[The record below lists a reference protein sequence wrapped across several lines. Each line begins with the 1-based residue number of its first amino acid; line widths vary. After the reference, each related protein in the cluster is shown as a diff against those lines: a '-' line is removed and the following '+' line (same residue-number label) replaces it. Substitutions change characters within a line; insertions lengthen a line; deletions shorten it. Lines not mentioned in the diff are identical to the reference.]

1 MSVRQ
6 RARAIAA
13 ELATAIREWRH
24 SWQALSPVGRATT
37 IVLSIM
43 IAGGVLLRVRNIGFP
58 PRFTF
63 DEHHFVPNARRYLL
77 GESDDNDH
85 PPLGKL
91 FIAAGLLL
99 FGDNPTGWRAASL
112 IFGLQTLVIV
122 VALARAVF
130 ADRRAS
136 WFAAAF
142 FAGDGFF
149 LAYSRTALLD
159 GGLTCLVLWS
169 FLAAVT
175 ARTWR
180 GVLASALLV
189 GLAASVKW
197 SGGMAVVPAAGA
209 ILVLRRAPRWS
220 LLLFAAAPI
229 AHVALWLATFPL
241 SGRPADPHA
250 LLALMGELLHHHIEV
265 GHLQNPLASP
275 WYTWPV
281 LYHPIVVKLADHGTG
296 RTYASS
302 VGNPLLFFSS
312 TAAILAA
319 LLAGAIVYARMR
331 KARVRRSIILMLFLQ
346 MAPAIVRAAA
356 LLTIGWITLLAPWTV
371 GRGQGTYM
379 YHYLP
384 SYSFALMLVAGVV
397 AQLERRFPR
406 AVFLYAIL
414 VLSIGV
420 FFAPVWAELPL
431 PESLA
436 NRRLMFAPWQP

>member
-1 MSVRQ
+1 MSARQ
-6 RARAIAA
+6 QVRAIGADLAA
-13 ELATAIREWRH
+13 TIEGWRRSWHALAPAE
-24 SWQALSPVGRATT
+24 RATT
-37 IVLSIM
+37 VILTIM
-43 IAGGVLLRVRNIGFP
+43 IAGGVALRLRNIGFP

-63 DEHHFVPNARRYLL
+63 DEQHFVPNARRYLV
-77 GESDDNDH
+77 GEADDNDH

-91 FIAAGLLL
+91 FIAAGMLL

-112 IFGLQTLVIV
+112 IFGLQTLVIAA
-122 VALARAVF
+122 ALARALF
-130 ADRRAS
+130 ADRRAG

-169 FLAAVT
+169 LLVAVT

-180 GVLASALLV
+180 GVLACAVLV

-197 SGGMAVVPAAGA
+197 SGGMAVVPAVAA
-209 ILVLRRAPRWS
+209 ILVLRRTPRWS

-229 AHVALWLATFPL
+229 VHVALWLATFPL
-241 SGRPADPHA
+241 CGRPADPRA
-250 LLALMGELLHHHIEV
+250 LLTLMRALLYHHIEV

-275 WYTWPV
+275 WFTWPV

-312 TAAILAA
+312 TAAILAT
-319 LLAGAIVYARMR
+319 LLAGAVAYARMR
-331 KARVRRSIILMLFLQ
+331 KARVRRSIILMVFLQ
-346 MAPAIVRAAA
+346 MAPATVHAAA
-356 LLTIGWITLLAPWTV
+356 LLTIGWIALLAPWTV
-371 GRGQGTYM
+371 GRGAGTYM

-384 SYSFALMLVAGVV
+384 CYGFALTLVAGV
-397 AQLERRFPR
+397 AAKLERRFPR
-406 AVFLYAIL
+406 ALLLYVIVA
-414 VLSIGV
+414 LSIGV
-420 FFAPVWAELPL
+420 FFAPVWGEIRL

-436 NRRLMFAPWQP
+436 NHRLMFVPWQP

>member
-1 MSVRQ
+1 MSAVQ
-6 RARAIAA
+6 RMRAIAA
-13 ELATAIREWRH
+13 ALATTLQQWRR
-24 SWQALSPVGRATT
+24 SWNALPPIQRATT
-37 IVLSIM
+37 IVLAIM
-43 IAGGVLLRVRNIGFP
+43 IAGGVALRLRNIGFP

-63 DEHHFVPNARRYLL
+63 DEHHFVPNARRYLV
-77 GESDDNDH
+77 GEADDNDH

-91 FIAAGLLL
+91 LIAVGLLL

-112 IFGLQTLVIV
+112 IFGLQTLLV
-122 VALARAVF
+122 VAALARALF
-130 ADRRAS
+130 ADRRAG

-159 GGLTCLVLWS
+159 GGLACLVLWS

-180 GVLASALLV
+180 GVLACAVLV

-197 SGGMAVVPAAGA
+197 SGGLAVVPAVAA
-209 ILVLRRAPRWS
+209 ILVLRRAPRRS

-229 AHVALWLATFPL
+229 VHVGLWLATFPL
-241 SGRPADPHA
+241 CGRPPDPRA
-250 LLALMGELLHHHIEV
+250 LFALMRELLHRHVEI
-265 GHLQNPLASP
+265 GHLQNALASP

-312 TAAILAA
+312 TAAILAT
-319 LLAGAIVYARMR
+319 LMAGAVAYARMR
-331 KARVRRSIILMLFLQ
+331 KARVRRSIIVMVFLQ
-346 MAPAIVRAAA
+346 MSPAVVHAAA
-356 LLTIGWITLLAPWTV
+356 LLTIGWIALIAPWTI
-371 GRGQGTYM
+371 GRGSYTFM

-384 SYSFALMLVAGVV
+384 SYGFALTLVAGV
-397 AQLERRFPR
+397 AARLERRFPR
-406 AVFLYAIL
+406 ALLLYVILALAIG
-414 VLSIGV
+414 I
-420 FFAPVWAELPL
+420 FFAPVWAEMGL
-431 PESLA
+431 PEAVA
-436 NRRLMFAPWQP
+436 NRRLMFVPWQP